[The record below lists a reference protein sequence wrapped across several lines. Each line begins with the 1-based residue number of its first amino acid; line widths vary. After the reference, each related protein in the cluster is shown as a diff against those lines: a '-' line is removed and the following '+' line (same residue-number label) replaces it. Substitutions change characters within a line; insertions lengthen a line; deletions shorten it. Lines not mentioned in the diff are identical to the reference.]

1 MWTWIINTLK
11 GQIQG
16 LVTNLVPGF
25 GLALKVGPWI
35 AIGILAAFLAY
46 EHQELLAQKADVA
59 LETGRVSQ
67 AISQCQSEAAQRIAK
82 ANADSLNHIKA
93 SEAAANAA
101 EASLTTFRSE
111 ASAEQATAQTA
122 LANDLQAISTQAAQP
137 GQDGTI
143 PPVLARMFGQ

>member
-11 GQIQG
+11 GQIPG
-16 LVTNLVPGF
+16 LAANLVPGF

-35 AIGILAAFLAY
+35 AIGVLAAFLAY

-67 AISQCQSEAAQRIAK
+67 VISKCQSEAAQRIAK

-101 EASLTTFRSE
+101 EASLATFRSE
-111 ASAEQATAQTA
+111 ASAEQVTAQTA
-122 LANDLQAISTQAAQP
+122 LSNDLQAISTQAAQP
-137 GQDGTI
+137 GQDGPI